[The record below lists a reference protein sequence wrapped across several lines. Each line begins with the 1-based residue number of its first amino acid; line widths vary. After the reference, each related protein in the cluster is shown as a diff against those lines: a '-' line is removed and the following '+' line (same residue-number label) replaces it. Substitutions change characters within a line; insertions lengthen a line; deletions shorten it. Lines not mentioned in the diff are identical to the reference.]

1 MRQVVIDYARR
12 RGAEKRGGGAVPV
25 ELDDAHLGVADQVEW
40 LLTLAQALER
50 LGARDPRLVQVVECR
65 FFAGLSEGE
74 TAEALGVSLRTAQR
88 EWMRARAWLRE
99 ELRTG

>member
-1 MRQVVIDYARR
+1 
-12 RGAEKRGGGAVPV
+12 
-25 ELDDAHLGVADQVEW
+25 
-40 LLTLAQALER
+40 
-50 LGARDPRLVQVVECR
+50 VECR

-99 ELRTG
+99 ELRAG